1 MISNDD
7 DDINEAVFTLEE
19 VSDNDLRG
27 STPGSSS
34 STSWWSSHGTSHSKV
49 QLCEANR
56 QMVIENPPFKKFC
69 FWNSGPVTIP
79 YHDILAVE
87 VGFGSSDRRHQQNL
101 EMELNSKKYKV
112 FDSALSISVCTIELM
127 YILTEFLQFFMPK
140 CARSNL
146 LFIKFA
152 GKFIF
157 F

>member
-1 MISNDD
+1 MINSNDD
-7 DDINEAVFTLEE
+7 DGINEAVFTLEE

-27 STPGSSS
+27 STPASTS

-49 QLCEANR
+49 QLCEAKR

-87 VGFGSSDRRHQQNL
+87 IGFGSSDRRHQQNL

-140 CARSNL
+140 
-146 LFIKFA
+146 ITMY
-152 GKFIF
+152 I
-157 F
+157 